1 LSIFFL
7 PILTAENKL
16 RCVAGNHHIAVIL
29 IAIFLFKTLTIY
41 INSRIMIKRVVAS
54 IALSSLL
61 LFSCNKKKEEKEE
74 AAVYPVTSPI
84 VMDTVIDKE
93 YVAQIRSVKNIEVRA
108 QEKGF
113 LERIFVD
120 EGQFVRQGQTLFRI
134 MPKLYQAE
142 LLKAQAEVAQ
152 ATIELKNASTL
163 ASNNIVSKN
172 ERAMAKAKLDAAN
185 AEAKL
190 AQIHLSFTDI
200 KAPFSGII
208 DRIPL
213 KLGSLVDEGDLLTSL
228 SDNNDIY
235 TYFNVSEPEYLNY
248 QRNIASRGSN
258 QVDLVMANGDVF
270 PQKGEIQ
277 TIEGEFDSE
286 TGNIAFRA
294 KFPNPDKLLRN
305 GETGKVRM
313 TLPLKN
319 ALIIPQKATYEIQ
332 DQKYVFV
339 VDKNG
344 VAKSKNI
351 KVAYELPDV
360 YVVASGIST
369 GDRILL
375 EGVQKVKDDQ
385 KVQIKA
391 QDPKKVLQSLK
402 LKAE

>member
-1 LSIFFL
+1 
-7 PILTAENKL
+7 
-16 RCVAGNHHIAVIL
+16 
-29 IAIFLFKTLTIY
+29 
-41 INSRIMIKRVVAS
+41 MIKRVVAS

-74 AAVYPVTSPI
+74 ATVYPVTSPV

-93 YVAQIRSVKNIEVRA
+93 YVAQIQSVKNIEIRA

-113 LERIFVD
+113 LEKIYVD
-120 EGQFVRQGQTLFRI
+120 EGQFVHQGQTLFRI
-134 MPKLYQAE
+134 MPQLYQAE
-142 LLKAQAEVAQ
+142 LLKAKAEVEQ
-152 ATIELKNASTL
+152 ASIELKNASTL

-208 DRIPL
+208 NRIPR
-213 KLGSLVDEGDLLTSL
+213 KLGSLIDEGDLLTSL
-228 SDNNDIY
+228 SDNSNMY
-235 TYFNVSEPEYLNY
+235 SYFNVSEPEYLSY
-248 QRNIASRGSN
+248 QMHAADRGSN
-258 QVDLVMANGDVF
+258 EVSLLMANGELL
-270 PQKGEIQ
+270 PEKGQIQ
-277 TIEGEFDSE
+277 TIEGEFDNE

-294 KFPNPDKLLRN
+294 KFPNPNKLLRN

-313 TLPLKN
+313 TLPLRN

-339 VDKNG
+339 IGKDG
-344 VAKSKNI
+344 VARSKNI

-360 YVVASGIST
+360 YVVGSGLEK
-369 GDRILL
+369 DDKILL

-385 KVQIKA
+385 KVQTKF
-391 QDPKKVLQSLK
+391 QDPKKVLKSLK

>member
-1 LSIFFL
+1 MFVGNLTHRKSFSYYHF
-7 PILTAENKL
+7 PI
-16 RCVAGNHHIAVIL
+16 
-29 IAIFLFKTLTIY
+29 KTLTIY
-41 INSRIMIKRVVAS
+41 INSRIMIKGVVAS

-74 AAVYPVTSPI
+74 ATVYPVTSPV

-93 YVAQIRSVKNIEVRA
+93 FVAQIRSVKNIEVRA

-113 LERIFVD
+113 LEKIYVD
-120 EGQFVRQGQTLFRI
+120 EGQYVRQGQTLFRI
-134 MPKLYQAE
+134 MPQLYQAE

-152 ATIELKNASTL
+152 ATIELKNSTTL
-163 ASNNIVSKN
+163 ADNNIVSKN
-172 ERAMAKAKLDAAN
+172 ERSMAKAKLDAAK

-208 DRIPL
+208 NRLPL

-228 SDNNDIY
+228 SDNNDVY

-248 QRNIASRGSN
+248 QRNVADRGSN
-258 QVDLVMANGDVF
+258 KVDLVMANGDVF
-270 PQKGEIQ
+270 QQKGEVQ

-313 TLPLKN
+313 TLPLRN

-351 KVAYELPDV
+351 KIAYELPDV
-360 YVVASGIST
+360 YVVASGLST
-369 GDRILL
+369 GDKILL

-385 KVQIKA
+385 KVKTKA

>member
-1 LSIFFL
+1 
-7 PILTAENKL
+7 
-16 RCVAGNHHIAVIL
+16 
-29 IAIFLFKTLTIY
+29 
-41 INSRIMIKRVVAS
+41 MIKRVVAS

-61 LFSCNKKKEEKEE
+61 LFTGCNKKKEEKEE
-74 AAVYPVTSPI
+74 ATVYPVTSPV

-93 YVAQIRSVKNIEVRA
+93 YVAQIKSVKNIEVRA

-113 LERIFVD
+113 LEKIFVD
-120 EGQFVRQGQTLFRI
+120 EGQFVHQGQTLFRI

-208 DRIPL
+208 NRLPL
-213 KLGSLVDEGDLLTSL
+213 RLGSLVDEGDLLTSL
-228 SDNNDIY
+228 SDNTNMY

-248 QRNIASRGSN
+248 QRNVSSRGSN
-258 QVDLVMANGDVF
+258 QVGLLMANGDLF
-270 PQKGEIQ
+270 PQKGEVE
-277 TIEGEFDSE
+277 TITGEFDNE

-344 VAKSKNI
+344 VAKSRNI

-360 YVVASGIST
+360 YIVASGLATS
-369 GDRILL
+369 DRVLL

-385 KVQIKA
+385 KVQVKA